1 MKLRLT
7 KRNVYMTERKREN
20 SEYNVIDVN
29 RKIAENVVDRIGVH
43 EIEKDPF
50 G

>member
-1 MKLRLT
+1 
-7 KRNVYMTERKREN
+7 MTERKREN

-29 RKIAENVVDRIGVH
+29 RKIAKNVVDRIWVH